1 MEERITTLEEKVM
14 YQEDLIQQLNQV
26 VVGQQRAIDVLEK
39 RVEQLARRLLEVE
52 DGTKELPPS
61 EKPPH
66 Y

>member
-1 MEERITTLEEKVM
+1 M